1 MIVGE
6 EEAALSNAFPFLTM
20 IFFLFFALLYHVFRL
35 FAAHRVSAFF
45 SLLPSALIIFMLKDI
60 SGMAECLPAIVFG
73 VILRIAILF
82 VLNTEKKLLYAVFLL
97 DVVTVYLFIAHQRF
111 TGGGLAA
118 KILCI
123 CLTVLTLSAVQTIVF
138 EKNKIPFPIYYFLI
152 ISVIT
157 LIIPMREKPI
167 DWSFVEDIGEKIES
181 MASNVSYRITTIF
194 GNYCSAG
201 YSTLPPTGGKLEQK
215 RKDQLILKTFNAPYR
230 TYTDEEDKL
239 MMVRRTLY
247 MPGGRGVDKAQ
258 LLKFIDFLYENGI
271 NVSDA
276 AVFTEASTIAIEY
289 DCIDT
294 KDIIVPANTYSVM
307 EGDKSIEEGVS
318 STVHRR
324 GYSIG
329 ASYLDID
336 YGSPDFVE
344 LLRNS
349 KKECRELSY
358 NEAVDYAAELWFIN
372 LEDIIDRS
380 EFEDIRKAAKN
391 NEKELN
397 SYLDTKGAD
406 SKLQELAD
414 KITAGAESDYDKCS
428 MIEEYLKQYT
438 YSLKTVGGY
447 NPNSDMSTASG
458 MADIASRFL
467 FESGKGY

>member
-1 MIVGE
+1 
-6 EEAALSNAFPFLTM
+6 
-20 IFFLFFALLYHVFRL
+20 
-35 FAAHRVSAFF
+35 
-45 SLLPSALIIFMLKDI
+45 
-60 SGMAECLPAIVFG
+60 
-73 VILRIAILF
+73 
-82 VLNTEKKLLYAVFLL
+82 
-97 DVVTVYLFIAHQRF
+97 
-111 TGGGLAA
+111 
-118 KILCI
+118 
-123 CLTVLTLSAVQTIVF
+123 
-138 EKNKIPFPIYYFLI
+138 
-152 ISVIT
+152 
-157 LIIPMREKPI
+157 
-167 DWSFVEDIGEKIES
+167 
-181 MASNVSYRITTIF
+181 
-194 GNYCSAG
+194 
-201 YSTLPPTGGKLEQK
+201 
-215 RKDQLILKTFNAPYR
+215 
-230 TYTDEEDKL
+230 
-239 MMVRRTLY
+239 MMVRKTLY

-271 NVSDA
+271 DVSDA

-358 NEAVDYAAELWFIN
+358 NEAVDYAARLWFIN

-414 KITAGAESDYDKCS
+414 KITALGMGFGIWVEPEMISENSELYLKTTPSCSITLILLS
-428 MIEEYLKQYT
+428 MIFLL
-438 YSLKTVGGY
+438 SLK
-447 NPNSDMSTASG
+447 
-458 MADIASRFL
+458 L
-467 FESGKGY
+467 